1 MQKKKMA
8 HPTPPPVMKGGVR
21 DILIDFSKKQSSH
34 VELLFIL
41 LLVLGIVFPS
51 SFSNE
56 IVNNLSTLP
65 GRVLLFGTLVAILH
79 YTNWTYGLLFA
90 LLTGVLLATRSVKEG
105 FMSEYIFQ
113 PVMDKKKW
121 FVEEVLHETPVGIKE
136 DRVTTAAVQDYEE
149 NSKYQDTK
157 SSSR

>member
-1 MQKKKMA
+1 
-8 HPTPPPVMKGGVR
+8 MKGGVR

-65 GRVLLFGTLVAILH
+65 GRVLLFATLVAILH
-79 YTNWTYGLLFA
+79 YTSWTYGLLFA
-90 LLTGVLLATRSVKEG
+90 LLTGILLATRSVKEG
-105 FMSEYIFQ
+105 FMSEYTFQ
-113 PVMDKKKW
+113 SVIDKKKW

>member
-1 MQKKKMA
+1 MA

-65 GRVLLFGTLVAILH
+65 GRVLLFATLVAILH
-79 YTNWTYGLLFA
+79 YTSWTYGLLFA
-90 LLTGVLLATRSVKEG
+90 LLTGILLATRSMKEG
-105 FMSEYIFQ
+105 FMSEFTFQ
-113 PVMDKKKW
+113 PVTDKKKW

-149 NSKYQDTK
+149 NSKSQDTK
-157 SSSR
+157 SSSK

>member
-1 MQKKKMA
+1 MA

-65 GRVLLFGTLVAILH
+65 GRVLLFATLVAILH
-79 YTNWTYGLLFA
+79 YTSWTYGLLFA
-90 LLTGVLLATRSVKEG
+90 LLTGILLATRSVKEG
-105 FMSEYIFQ
+105 FMSEYTFQ
-113 PVMDKKKW
+113 SVIDKKKW